1 MIPAPLPTE
10 CKPCHRRESWLWK
23 NTLDETLVEAK
34 PPGLFHTAASGWHQ
48 ELENTGIHRL

>member
-1 MIPAPLPTE
+1 MIPTPLPTE
-10 CKPCHRRESWLWK
+10 GKPCHRRESWLWK
-23 NTLDETLVEAK
+23 NTIDETLVEAK